1 MREKEI
7 CETRKYDVTSI
18 SITFDLIMIQK
29 RFNSKIMNQLHT
41 IVYVLM
47 SSIIVQII
55 ILTVNVMKKVYRALS
70 LHICSFL

>member
-1 MREKEI
+1 
-7 CETRKYDVTSI
+7 
-18 SITFDLIMIQK
+18 
-29 RFNSKIMNQLHT
+29 MNQLHT